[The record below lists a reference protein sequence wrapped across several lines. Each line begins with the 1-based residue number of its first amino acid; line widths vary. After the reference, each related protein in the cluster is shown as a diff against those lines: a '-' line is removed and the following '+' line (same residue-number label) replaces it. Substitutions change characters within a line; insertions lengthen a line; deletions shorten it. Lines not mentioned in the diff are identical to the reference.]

1 MFLDL
6 FTKRWCFFLLA
17 PFFFD
22 FFLVVSMTAFLVLCQ
37 SSQRLAIE
45 VGLTDM
51 FNKAGSISN
60 QFALNSVNDW
70 TLVLVGKPIT
80 TNDLYTL

>member
-1 MFLDL
+1 MLGES
-6 FTKRWCFFLLA
+6 R
-17 PFFFD
+17 
-22 FFLVVSMTAFLVLCQ
+22 Q
-37 SSQRLAIE
+37 GLAIE

-70 TLVLVGKPIT
+70 TLVLVGEPIT
-80 TNDLYTL
+80 TNNLYTL